1 MKNRPF
7 YVRMG
12 FALNGIKACW
22 RSESSFRAHVGMAAA
37 AIAVMIY
44 VQPAAIWWA
53 LIGVAITSVMAFE
66 LVNSA
71 FERLIDHLHPDIHPE
86 IGIVKD
92 MASGAVLLTGVGAFV
107 IAVSLLVTVV

>member
-7 YVRMG
+7 YVRMN

-22 RSESSFRAHVGMAAA
+22 HSESSFRAHVGWAAA
-37 AIAVMIY
+37 AIVIMFVIRPSAT
-44 VQPAAIWWA
+44 WWA
-53 LIGVAITSVMAFE
+53 LMGVAITSVMAFE
-66 LVNSA
+66 LLNSA
-71 FERLIDHLHPDIHPE
+71 LERLIDHLHPDIHPE

-107 IAVSLLVTVV
+107 IAVSLLSSLF